1 MDEERRGGLRRARGG
16 AGGSL
21 AIAALAIAGAA
32 AASAESAPPAE
43 GPSGVFPGKV
53 WAKVGPERAEIGNE
67 HLALSIAFEGGRFR
81 TVLLRNLRARKD
93 VRLEGEDFAV
103 ELEGG
108 RVLRPG
114 ELPVSSAREEGEPA
128 ARRLRV
134 ECAHPDFA
142 LALVT
147 ELRRGEAWLSR
158 WLEISRRADA
168 PPDPAAPG
176 SRRAPRLRRVSLAD
190 WRAEGVAGPVGPGA
204 TVETLGAP
212 SGCGQVVY
220 AGDAFFAIAHPAA
233 ENFALGGRIS
243 ASIPAYA
250 EVPLGAVVRTP
261 RLIAGCGERGGARR
275 SFYEYLDRA
284 RATPARMLFLVND
297 WYWKEKDKPVEAL
310 RELARVK
317 GETGVPIDSFTLD
330 DGWDFAW
337 DEASGIWGR
346 LNRRRFPGGWES
358 LVEAGRPAGIGIS
371 LWFGPIG
378 GYGRRA
384 ERVEFGRSLGFETRG
399 DRLCLAGSRYRR
411 HVIESFSRWAERGMD
426 YIKVDGFW
434 PDCPREDHGHPA
446 GPAGAVAQMDAL
458 MEVFRAWRR
467 ARPDLRIGYTSGSS
481 PSPFWLEAADFVWRG
496 GADDAH
502 AGAGDPFDRQ
512 NTYIDSCL
520 EAHRSTEMP
529 ISAFVTFDMVP
540 GRIAGSS
547 ARVFERGVWWLAA
560 RTSLH
565 HDWYVQAGDLTLEEW
580 RALAKAA
587 RWAKEREG
595 LFRFSR
601 MVGGDVR
608 RGEVYGFSAFDAGR
622 GTLALRNPS
631 AEARSLESTLA
642 DLSEMPEA
650 DRARSY
656 RVRAVYGAAAALEGA
671 RRADEPLYLELPPL
685 EIAVVDVE
693 AE

>member
-1 MDEERRGGLRRARGG
+1 MGEERRGRFRRARGV
-16 AGGSL
+16 ALSV
-21 AIAALAIAGAA
+21 AAVA
-32 AASAESAPPAE
+32 AASAARAPAASPEES
-43 GPSGVFPGKV
+43 PGGV
-53 WAKVGPERAEIGNE
+53 WAKVSGERAEIGNE
-67 HLALSIAFEGGRFR
+67 HLALSFALEGGRCR

-103 ELEGG
+103 AFEGG
-108 RVLRPG
+108 RSLRSSD
-114 ELPVSSAREEGEPA
+114 LPVSSAREEGGPA
-128 ARRLRV
+128 ARRLRI
-134 ECAHPDFA
+134 EFAHPDFA
-142 LALVT
+142 LALLT
-147 ELRRGEAWLSR
+147 ELRRGEAWCVR
-158 WLEISRRADA
+158 WLEIARRAEA

-176 SRRAPRLRRVSLAD
+176 SPRAPRLSRISLAG
-190 WRAEGVAGPVGPGA
+190 WRAEGANGPAGPGA
-204 TVETLGAP
+204 TVETLGYP

-220 AGDAFFAIAHPAA
+220 AGDSFFAIAHPAA
-233 ENFALGGRIS
+233 ENFALEGRIS
-243 ASIPAYA
+243 CSIPAYA
-250 EVPLGAVVRTP
+250 EVPLGASVRTP
-261 RLIAGCGERGGARR
+261 RLVAGCGERGGARR
-275 SFYEYLDRA
+275 AFYEHLDRA

-297 WYWKEKDKPVEAL
+297 WYWKEKDKPVEAF

-330 DGWDFAW
+330 DGWDFEW
-337 DEASGIWGR
+337 DEASGIWGK
-346 LNRRRFPGGWES
+346 LNRRRFPEGWEG
-358 LVEAGRPAGIGIS
+358 LLEAGRPAGIGVS

-384 ERVEFGRSLGFETRG
+384 ERVEFGRRLGFETNG
-399 DRLCLAGSRYRR
+399 DRLCLAGARYRR

-512 NTYIDSCL
+512 NTYVDSCL
-520 EAHRSTEMP
+520 QEHRSTEMP
-529 ISAFVTFDMVP
+529 ISAFVTFDIVQ
-540 GRIAGSS
+540 GRIAGN
-547 ARVFERGVWWLAA
+547 AERAFERGVWWLAA

-565 HDWYVQAGDLTLEEW
+565 HDWYVQAKDLSLDEW
-580 RALAKAA
+580 RTLAKAA

-595 LFRFSR
+595 LFRYGR

-608 RGEVYGFSAFDAGR
+608 REEVYGFSAFDAGR

-642 DLSEMPEA
+642 HLCEMPDA

-656 RVRAVYGAAAALEGA
+656 RVRPVFGATAALEGV
-671 RRADEPLYLELPPL
+671 RRADAPLRLDLPAL
-685 EIAVVDVE
+685 EIAVVEVE
-693 AE
+693 PE